1 MRSRAAFK
9 IMTSRH
15 KHANLP
21 CCTYLGVTVRLV
33 ETVQNLPQFLKLLR
47 PGYGL
52 ASHDHLGITR

>member
-9 IMTSRH
+9 IMTRRH
-15 KHANLP
+15 KHPILP

-33 ETVQNLPQFLKLLR
+33 ETVHHLPQFLKLLR

-52 ASHDHLGITR
+52 ADHDH